1 MFIQDAAPGSKD
13 ISTSRW
19 KIFFD
24 LRHDLTGDVV
34 APISFRVEAM
44 VFQFGHVCYH
54 IMFGLKLETIDQ

>member
-1 MFIQDAAPGSKD
+1 VFIQDAAPGSKD

-19 KIFFD
+19 KIVFD

-44 VFQFGHVCYH
+44 VFHFGHVCYH